1 MSTDKLAQRVGKG
14 MDRRRFLVKV
24 SGGAV
29 AFTFAF
35 LGLSK
40 DAEAHYYH
48 YACCHLCRAPSSCT
62 GACTWC
68 WSCCNGIR
76 LWQCCEVHSSSS
88 YCGSACTS
96 IKCSRARLISSV
108 GCA

>member
-14 MDRRRFLVKV
+14 MNRRRFLAKV

-29 AFTFAF
+29 AFTFAL
-35 LGLSK
+35 LGLQE
-40 DAEAHYYH
+40 EASATVR
-48 YACCHLCRAPSSCT
+48 YACCNLCKSPTSCT

-76 LWQCCEVHSSSS
+76 LWQCCEVHTTTA
-88 YCGSACTS
+88 YCGSSCS
-96 IKCSRARLISSV
+96 GIKCSRARLISSV